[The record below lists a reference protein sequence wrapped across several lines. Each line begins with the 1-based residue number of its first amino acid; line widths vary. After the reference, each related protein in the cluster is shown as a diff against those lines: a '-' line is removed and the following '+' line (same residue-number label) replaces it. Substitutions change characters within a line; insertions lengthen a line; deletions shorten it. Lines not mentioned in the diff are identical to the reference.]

1 MQGWYLLLAVQ
12 LNICFCSTCETSARL
27 RRVWAGIRWRV
38 EGRDGRWHSTRAA
51 AARGRDHSQ
60 SHHYTQ
66 ELTCHCDLYSDPFSH
81 KARPDTV
88 TKNVHQ
94 QPIIEIFSCV
104 FCLTSH
110 SLTVAAICC
119 TKSKHNSYVTNIHH
133 LQQLP
138 LYRKAVG
145 RYVQEKVWTRTG

>member
-27 RRVWAGIRWRV
+27 RRVWASIRWRV

-66 ELTCHCDLYSDPFSH
+66 ELTCHCDLYSDPFSR
-81 KARPDTV
+81 KARPDTLFFIVCCSSIGSKICNSTFEYCFQAWVELTQLELIGFSV
-88 TKNVHQ
+88 TAY
-94 QPIIEIFSCV
+94 
-104 FCLTSH
+104 TSQF
-110 SLTVAAICC
+110 L
-119 TKSKHNSYVTNIHH
+119 KPKW
-133 LQQLP
+133 QL
-138 LYRKAVG
+138 RKLSMLPW
-145 RYVQEKVWTRTG
+145 K